1 MRLIVG
7 VWVWLLFGGAC
18 SVEQAITNDPVSPDS
33 PGKPRSPGHWEV
45 SRDVDPITDQKEILA
60 GLVGAVVE
68 NQAPLRDG
76 EHSELSDFTTLM
88 ISCGHDGLSV
98 IVAAPQVD
106 GLEPLYAIEQ
116 REVTLRFDSEV
127 PKGELVESGLGGALL
142 TWLTPRAF
150 LERLAKGRTRR
161 LLVRAEREGIQW
173 TARFDLPQQA
183 APTAREILEACRNP
197 NR

>member
-1 MRLIVG
+1 MVG
-7 VWVWLLFGGAC
+7 TVL
-18 SVEQAITNDPVSPDS
+18 
-33 PGKPRSPGHWEV
+33 
-45 SRDVDPITDQKEILA
+45 
-60 GLVGAVVE
+60 E

-88 ISCGHDGLSV
+88 ISCGDDRLSV

-127 PKGELVESGLGGALL
+127 PKGELVESGLG
-142 TWLTPRAF
+142 
-150 LERLAKGRTRR
+150 RTRR

-173 TARFDLPQQA
+173 TARFDLPPA
-183 APTAREILEACRNP
+183 SGADGSGNRRFMASDDSGARGIPRSNPTQEGR
-197 NR
+197 

>member
-1 MRLIVG
+1 MG
-7 VWVWLLFGGAC
+7 Q
-18 SVEQAITNDPVSPDS
+18 SITIR
-33 PGKPRSPGHWEV
+33 K
-45 SRDVDPITDQKEILA
+45 L
-60 GLVGAVVE
+60 
-68 NQAPLRDG
+68 
-76 EHSELSDFTTLM
+76 
-88 ISCGHDGLSV
+88 
-98 IVAAPQVD
+98 D

-183 APTAREILEACRNP
+183 APNMSMESWSTKPRRRKPPDVFTHLLTRP
-197 NR
+197 QDK

>member
-33 PGKPRSPGHWEV
+33 PGKPLSPGHWEV
-45 SRDVDPITDQKEILA
+45 SRGVDPITDQKEILA

-76 EHSELSDFTTLM
+76 EQSELSDFTTLM
-88 ISCGHDGLSV
+88 ISCGDDGLSV

-116 REVTLRFDSEV
+116 REKASSGRLDSIC
-127 PKGELVESGLGGALL
+127 PSK
-142 TWLTPRAF
+142 R
-150 LERLAKGRTRR
+150 RRR
-161 LLVRAEREGIQW
+161 LEKSWKPVETRIDNLWEVA
-173 TARFDLPQQA
+173 
-183 APTAREILEACRNP
+183 
-197 NR
+197 